1 MRIALP
7 LMLAAL
13 FAAGLVSTA
22 TGQAPAAPASPAAP
36 ALPSAA
42 DKALIAR
49 GEALFDQHC
58 AGCHAPAIEGAPTR
72 ADLSTFDPQF
82 ITETL
87 KTGEMQPMA
96 KDFSDADIAAVTK
109 FLLSY

>member
-1 MRIALP
+1 MRIAFPIL
-7 LMLAAL
+7 LASL
-13 FAAGLVSTA
+13 VAAGFVTSA
-22 TGQAPAAPASPAAP
+22 TGQAPATPASAAAAAP
-36 ALPSAA
+36 SPA
-42 DKALIAR
+42 DKELIAK
-49 GEALFDQHC
+49 GEALFNQHC

-82 ITETL
+82 ITDTL
-87 KTGEMQPMA
+87 KNGEMQPMA

>member
-1 MRIALP
+1 MRIAFPIL
-7 LMLAAL
+7 LATL
-13 FAAGLVSTA
+13 FAAGLVTSA
-22 TGQAPAAPASPAAP
+22 TGQAPTAPASAAASP
-36 ALPSAA
+36 A
-42 DKALIAR
+42 DKVLIAK
-49 GEALFDQHC
+49 GEALFNQHC

-82 ITETL
+82 ITDTL
-87 KTGEMQPMA
+87 KNGEMQPMA

>member
-7 LMLAAL
+7 ILLAAL
-13 FAAGLVSTA
+13 FAAGLVTSA
-22 TGQAPAAPASPAAP
+22 TGQAPAAPATAP
-36 ALPSAA
+36 AGAPTAA
-42 DKALIAR
+42 DKALIAK
-49 GEALFDQHC
+49 GEALFNQHC

-87 KTGEMQPMA
+87 KNGEMQPMA

>member
-1 MRIALP
+1 MRQAP
-7 LMLAAL
+7 LIILAAVL
-13 FAAGLVSTA
+13 VAGIATTA
-22 TGQAPAAPASPAAP
+22 TGHAPADTPSAPK
-36 ALPSAA
+36 PSAA
-42 DKALIAR
+42 DQAILAR
-49 GEALFDQHC
+49 GEALFNKTC

-87 KTGEMQPMA
+87 KNGEMQPMA

>member
-1 MRIALP
+1 MRPATSIV
-7 LMLAAL
+7 LAAVL
-13 FAAGLVSTA
+13 AAGLATAA
-22 TGQAPAAPASPAAP
+22 TGQAPAPAPSAP
-36 ALPSAA
+36 KLSAA
-42 DKALIAR
+42 DQAVLAR
-49 GEALFDQHC
+49 GEVLFNHSC

-72 ADLSTFDPQF
+72 SDLSTFDPQF

-87 KTGEMQPMA
+87 KNGEMQPMA

>member
-1 MRIALP
+1 MRIAFPIL
-7 LMLAAL
+7 LASVLAAG
-13 FAAGLVSTA
+13 FVTTA
-22 TGQAPAAPASPAAP
+22 TGQAPASPP
-36 ALPSAA
+36 PSAPTPA
-42 DKALIAR
+42 DKALIAK
-49 GEALFDQHC
+49 GEALFNQHC

-87 KTGEMQPMA
+87 KNGEMQPMA